1 MMMSKLIRGLVAT
14 AALACLAPVASA
26 TVLTFDDLQAD
37 GLVPGNYGG
46 LDWSASTWF
55 AFGTEQAPF
64 AAHSGD
70 YRATLG
76 WDSSE
81 GGSSIRF
88 QAPALFQGAYFA
100 GFEGVDVSFKL
111 HLNGQLVGT
120 SSTLQTSGIATFLAS
135 GYSGFV
141 DRVTVASNDHANFVM
156 DDFTFSAAVPEPQS
170 AALVLA
176 GLAVVGA
183 TARRRLAS
191 A

>member
-1 MMMSKLIRGLVAT
+1 MMTSKLIRSLVA
-14 AALACLAPVASA
+14 AAAMACLAPYASA

-76 WDSSE
+76 WDGNE

-88 QAPALFQGAYFA
+88 NAPAQFQGAYFS
-100 GFEGVDVSFKL
+100 GFEGVEVSFKL
-111 HLNGQLVGT
+111 YLSDQLVGT
-120 SSTLQTSGIATFLAS
+120 SSILQTNGTATFLAS
-135 GYSGFV
+135 GYSGIV
-141 DRVTVASNDHANFVM
+141 DRITIASNDHANFVM
-156 DDFTFSAAVPEPQS
+156 DDFTFSSAVPEPQS
-170 AALVLA
+170 TALILA
-176 GLAVVGA
+176 GIAVVGA
-183 TARRRLAS
+183 TARRRLNAI
-191 A
+191 

>member
-1 MMMSKLIRGLVAT
+1 MSKLIRGLVAA
-14 AALACLAPVASA
+14 AALVCLAPVASA

-37 GLVPGNYGG
+37 GLVPGHYGG
-46 LDWSASTWF
+46 LDWSAGSWF

-76 WDSSE
+76 WDGSE

-88 QAPALFQGAYFA
+88 STAAHFQGAYFA
-100 GFEGVDVSFKL
+100 GFEGVEVSFKL
-111 HLNGQLVGT
+111 YLNDQLVGT
-120 SSTLQTSGIATFLAS
+120 SGTLQASGIATFLNS
-135 GYSGFV
+135 GYTGLV
-141 DRVTVASNDHANFVM
+141 DRITVASNDHANFVM

-170 AALVLA
+170 AALALA
-176 GLAVVGA
+176 GLAVLGA
-183 TARRRLAS
+183 TARRRLPS

>member
-1 MMMSKLIRGLVAT
+1 MKSKLIRSLVAI

-37 GLVPGNYGG
+37 GLVPGHYGG
-46 LDWSASTWF
+46 LDWGTSTWF

-76 WDSSE
+76 WDGSE

-88 QAPALFQGAYFA
+88 NTPAQFQGAYFA

-111 HLNGQLVGT
+111 YLNGQLVGT
-120 SSTLQTSGIATFLAS
+120 SGTLHTNGIATFLS
-135 GYSGFV
+135 SGFGGLV
-141 DRVTVASNDHANFVM
+141 DRITIASNDHANFVM
-156 DDFTFSAAVPEPQS
+156 DDFTFSSAVPEPQS
-170 AALVLA
+170 AALLLA
-176 GLAVVGA
+176 GLAVVSA

>member
-1 MMMSKLIRGLVAT
+1 MSKLIRGLVAT
-14 AALACLAPVASA
+14 AALACLASAASA
-26 TVLTFDDLQAD
+26 TVLTFDNLPTD
-37 GLVPGNYGG
+37 GLVPGHYGG

-55 AFGTEQAPF
+55 AFGAEQAPF
-64 AAHSGD
+64 TAHSGD

-88 QAPALFQGAYFA
+88 NAPASFQGAYFA
-100 GFEGVDVSFKL
+100 GFEGVNVSFKL
-111 HLNGQLVGT
+111 YLNDQLVGT
-120 SSTLQTSGIATFLAS
+120 STTLQLSGIATFLSS
-135 GYSGFV
+135 GYGGLV
-141 DRVTVASNDHANFVM
+141 DRITVASNDHANFVM
-156 DDFTFSAAVPEPQS
+156 DDFTFRAAVPEPQS
-170 AALVLA
+170 AALILA